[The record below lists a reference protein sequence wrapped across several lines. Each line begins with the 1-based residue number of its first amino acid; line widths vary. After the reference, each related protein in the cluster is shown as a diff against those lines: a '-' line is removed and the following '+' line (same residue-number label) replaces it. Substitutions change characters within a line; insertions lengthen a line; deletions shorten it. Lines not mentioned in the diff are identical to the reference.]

1 MKSAMNNITISQE
14 VAQLSSGNK
23 KKSITLKGIT
33 WGHSRGFTPLVA
45 FSQRFNELHPHVEI
59 TWTKRSLQEFADQ
72 PLEDLTQD
80 YDLLIIDHPW
90 VGCAAA
96 TECVLPLEKYL
107 SKEFLEDQLANS
119 VGHSHQ
125 SYEYD
130 GHQWALAIDAAT
142 PVASFRPDLFKKAQL
157 SLPVSWGDLLILADK
172 GKVAVPGIPIDLLMN
187 FYMFCIANGSE
198 PFHNRD
204 EVIDV
209 KTGTAALLMMQ
220 DLYSRVDQ
228 EMFDLNPIGVA
239 ELMSN
244 TDNYWYC
251 PFAYGYSNYS
261 RNGFAKNLLLYT
273 DMIQV
278 NGASL
283 RSTLGGTG
291 IAVSAFSQHP
301 REALEFAAAI
311 TSPSCQAGFYV
322 QHGGQPGHGSAWASK
337 EANNLCN
344 DFFKNILPTME
355 KAYVRPRYNG
365 YLHFQ
370 DRAGHP
376 IRDFLMNG
384 GFPSSVIKGINLLYK
399 DCVNKEVK
407 PVL

>member
-1 MKSAMNNITISQE
+1 MKNFTISPE
-14 VAQLSSGNK
+14 VAQFSPGNK
-23 KKSITLKGIT
+23 KKVITLKGIT
-33 WGHSRGFTPLVA
+33 WGHSRGLTPLVA
-45 FSQRFNELHPHVEI
+45 FSQRFNELHPGVEI
-59 TWTKRSLQEFADQ
+59 NWTKRTLQEFADQ
-72 PLEDLTQD
+72 SLEDLTQD

-96 TECVLPLEKYL
+96 TQCVLPLEQYL
-107 SKEFLEDQLANS
+107 GEEFLEDQVSNT

-125 SYEYD
+125 SYEYN

-142 PVASFRPDLFKKAQL
+142 PVASYRPDLFRKSQL
-157 SLPVSWGDLLILADK
+157 SLPVSWPDLLILAEK

-187 FYMFCIANGSE
+187 FYMFCIANGRE
-198 PFHNRD
+198 PFQNRD

-220 DLYSRVDQ
+220 DLYSRVNPN
-228 EMFDLNPIGVA
+228 MFNQNPIDVA

-244 TDNYWYC
+244 SDDYWYC
-251 PFAYGYSNYS
+251 PFAYCYSNYS
-261 RNGFAKNLLLYT
+261 RNGFARKLLLYT
-273 DMIQV
+273 DMINV
-278 NGASL
+278 NSVPL

-301 REALEFAAAI
+301 EEAVAFAAAVA
-311 TSPSCQAGFYV
+311 SSGCQSTFYV
-322 QHGGQPGHGSAWASK
+322 QHGGQPGHRKAWTSK
-337 EANNLCN
+337 EANQLCN
-344 DFFKNILPTME
+344 DFFKNILPAMG
-355 KAYVRPRYNG
+355 KAFMRPRYNG

-399 DCVNKEVK
+399 ECLNKEVK
-407 PVL
+407 RTL